1 MAGFVDLGWAV
12 SILLEICPDEVE
24 AALKGGFH
32 LTDGRMNRIVDGLE
46 ELGDL
51 VDAEQ
56 RIGVESE
63 ADENLT
69 GGERPA
75 FEVGVAGV

>member
-1 MAGFVDLGWAV
+1 LAGFVDLGWAV

-24 AALKGGFH
+24 AASGFH

-69 GGERPA
+69 GCERPA